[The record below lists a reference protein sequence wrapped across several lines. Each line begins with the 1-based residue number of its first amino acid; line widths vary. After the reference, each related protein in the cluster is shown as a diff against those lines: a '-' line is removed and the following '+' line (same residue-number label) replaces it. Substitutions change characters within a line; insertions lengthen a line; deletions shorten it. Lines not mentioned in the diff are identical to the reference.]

1 MVDAVDAV
9 YAHLGAERLMGG
21 IVFGN
26 DEKAARVLVNAV
38 DDARADGP
46 ADARQLPR
54 AVVKQRVDER
64 AVRVA
69 GGRVHDHALRLVDNE
84 QVVVLVHNV
93 QRDVLGPGL
102 DGLRVRQ
109 VDGVDFA
116 GRHLILF
123 VDGRAAAGHKPL
135 LDQILQRTAGQRRA
149 LPGQPGVQTSAV
161 AGGCGK
167 LKPLHLRPPLALRSY
182 PF

>member
-1 MVDAVDAV
+1 MS
-9 YAHLGAERLMGG
+9 
-21 IVFGN
+21 F
-26 DEKAARVLVNAV
+26 NAV

-123 VDGRAAAGHKPL
+123 VDGRTAAGHKPL
-135 LDQILQRTAGQRRA
+135 LDQVLQRTAGQRRA
-149 LPGQPGVQTSAV
+149 LPGQPGVQASAV

>member
-1 MVDAVDAV
+1 MV
-9 YAHLGAERLMGG
+9 E
-21 IVFGN
+21 
-26 DEKAARVLVNAV
+26 
-38 DDARADGP
+38 
-46 ADARQLPR
+46 
-54 AVVKQRVDER
+54 QRIDQR

-69 GGRVHDHALRLVDNE
+69 GGRVNDHTLGLIDDK
-84 QVVVLVHNV
+84 QVVVLIDDI
-93 QRDVLGPGL
+93 QRDILGPGL

-149 LPGQPGVQTSAV
+149 LPGQPGVQASAV